1 VVPAELLG
9 EALPQFNITVGQTID
24 ANALGYDYA
33 SFSSR
38 TLIGG

>member
-1 VVPAELLG
+1 MPADLLA
-9 EALPQFNITVGQTID
+9 EALPPFNITVAQTI
-24 ANALGYDYA
+24 NVSTLGYDYA